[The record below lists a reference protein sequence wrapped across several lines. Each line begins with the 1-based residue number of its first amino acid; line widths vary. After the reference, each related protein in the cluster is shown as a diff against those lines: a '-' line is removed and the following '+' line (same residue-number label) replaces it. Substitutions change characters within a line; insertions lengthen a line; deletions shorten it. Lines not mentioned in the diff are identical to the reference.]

1 MDPAG
6 LRVDLVQFVVG
17 SGYRFRCGGCAWAP
31 PYPPYIRAGYEGCRS
46 AQTFEAHLRR
56 SPGSIFCD
64 RSVTGPSVR
73 TFETGLGHLL

>member
-1 MDPAG
+1 M
-6 LRVDLVQFVVG
+6 G
-17 SGYRFRCGGCAWAP
+17 SGGPVWAGSKMVGAP
-31 PYPPYIRAGYEGCRS
+31 RHPISAPCWTEYEGCRS